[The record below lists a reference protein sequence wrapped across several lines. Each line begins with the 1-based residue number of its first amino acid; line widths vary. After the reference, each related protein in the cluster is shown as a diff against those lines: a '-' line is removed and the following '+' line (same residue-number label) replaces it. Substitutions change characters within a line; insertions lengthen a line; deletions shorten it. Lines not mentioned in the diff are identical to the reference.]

1 MSTILKWA
9 GNKTAIMPELKKHL
23 PAGPRLV
30 EPFAGSCAVMM
41 ATEYPHYLVADINSD
56 LINLYKQIAFNCEK
70 FIANAKGF
78 FASTNSETSYYN
90 IRQDFNHSSETTD
103 FWKAVFFLY
112 LNRHCYRGL
121 CRYNRKGEFNV
132 PYGNYKKTYFP
143 EDEIRAFA
151 EKAKRAT
158 FICASYEE
166 TLAMVK
172 T

>member
-9 GNKTAIMPELKKHL
+9 GNKTAVMHELKKHL

-103 FWKAVFFLY
+103 FWKAVFSFILIATVIVDCAVITGKVN
-112 LNRHCYRGL
+112 LTFHTGIIKKHIS
-121 CRYNRKGEFNV
+121 RKTKSEHLQRKQNAPPSFV
-132 PYGNYKKTYFP
+132 P
-143 EDEIRAFA
+143 
-151 EKAKRAT
+151 AT
-158 FICASYEE
+158 RK
-166 TLAMVK
+166 L
-172 T
+172 

>member
-90 IRQDFNHSSETTD
+90 IRQDFNHSSET
-103 FWKAVFFLY
+103 
-112 LNRHCYRGL
+112 
-121 CRYNRKGEFNV
+121 
-132 PYGNYKKTYFP
+132 
-143 EDEIRAFA
+143 
-151 EKAKRAT
+151 
-158 FICASYEE
+158 
-166 TLAMVK
+166 
-172 T
+172 